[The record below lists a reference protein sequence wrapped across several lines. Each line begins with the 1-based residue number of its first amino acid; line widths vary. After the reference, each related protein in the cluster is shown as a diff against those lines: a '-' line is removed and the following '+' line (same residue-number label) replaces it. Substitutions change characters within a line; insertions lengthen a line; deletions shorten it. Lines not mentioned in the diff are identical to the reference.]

1 MFTIIIEEL
10 KVDAIIGILDSE
22 RSHPQPVFVDCF
34 IDYTKE
40 GDDYINYAEVV
51 DLIENMLVKNR
62 YGLLEVALE
71 EIIEKLF
78 KTFKQIKNVKLKL
91 SKPNI
96 LDNCIVGVE
105 LFRKI

>member
-10 KVDAIIGILDSE
+10 KVDAVIGILDSE
-22 RSHPQPVFVDCF
+22 RLNPQPVFIDCF
-34 IDYTKE
+34 IDYVKDSDE
-40 GDDYINYAEVV
+40 YINYAEVV
-51 DLIENMLVKNR
+51 ELIENMLVKNR

-71 EIIEKLF
+71 DIIEKLF

>member
-1 MFTIIIEEL
+1 MFTIIIEKL
-10 KVDAIIGILDSE
+10 KVDAVIGILDSE
-22 RSHPQPVFVDCF
+22 RSDTQPVFVECF
-34 IDYTKE
+34 IDYVKDS
-40 GDDYINYAEVV
+40 DDYINYAEVV
-51 DLIENMLVKNR
+51 ELIENMLVENR

-71 EIIEKLF
+71 DITEKLF
-78 KTFKQIKNVKLKL
+78 KTFKQIKNIKLKL

>member
-10 KVDAIIGILDSE
+10 KVEAIIGILATE
-22 RSHPQPVFVDCF
+22 RLNPQPVFVECS
-34 IDYTKE
+34 IDYIKDN
-40 GDDYINYAEVV
+40 DDYINYAEVV
-51 DLIENMLVKNR
+51 NLIENMLIEKK

-71 EIIEKLF
+71 DIVETLSKN
-78 KTFKQIKNVKLKL
+78 FKQIKNVKLKL
-91 SKPNI
+91 SKPDI